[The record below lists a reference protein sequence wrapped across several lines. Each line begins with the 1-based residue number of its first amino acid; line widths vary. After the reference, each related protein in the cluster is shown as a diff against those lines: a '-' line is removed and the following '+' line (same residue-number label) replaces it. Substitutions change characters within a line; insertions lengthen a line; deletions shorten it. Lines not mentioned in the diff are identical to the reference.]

1 MRSILVWQYELT
13 IYEQNEVSHCQAAQ
27 AYIALGRGEGK
38 KSKELSG
45 GNKIKTCLACAT
57 IGDS

>member
-38 KSKELSG
+38 MYISLTWRSFRSY
-45 GNKIKTCLACAT
+45 KILKAER
-57 IGDS
+57 G